1 MSSIYPPYGSA
12 PVQLCQRCGRPLP
25 PNEVHC
31 NNCGLVN
38 TPAQSNTAFAQS
50 PSNISWG
57 GTPPPIPPGRD
68 QPGGQPWI
76 QTPVHPPSNN
86 PFDGFSPRPQQAFG
100 PPDQYQGGTYNPFGS
115 PGHQPNPNDVYG
127 VPPQQQ
133 PLYNHS
139 TQQPPPRGY
148 WTEQPHSFQSTGFTQ
163 PPTINGYQRPG
174 FAQQPAMSSYPS
186 NSSVQQTEEH
196 KNHPKIG
203 LIITIVVILLIV
215 VSGSIGGYLYVKGQP
230 STTSTQTISTT
241 APTQIPQGK
250 PLFSDPLLNN
260 NMGWDLTGKPGE
272 FSVKIGNGSMVLEDD
287 NNKLFSELIP
297 GGRNFSNFF
306 LTADAVLS
314 KGTQNNGYGIYIR
327 GTSNQ
332 SFDIATYYRFELY
345 GDGTFAI
352 FKGSVD
358 GTGTSKSSL
367 LANYSQSAA
376 IQKQGNVNHIAISAK
391 GPTMTFIVNGQTMK
405 IVTDN
410 TYTSGSIAF
419 FVSNLPHSTPGAQ
432 ATFSNIAIYPPQS

>member
-1 MSSIYPPYGSA
+1 
-12 PVQLCQRCGRPLP
+12 
-25 PNEVHC
+25 
-31 NNCGLVN
+31 
-38 TPAQSNTAFAQS
+38 
-50 PSNISWG
+50 
-57 GTPPPIPPGRD
+57 
-68 QPGGQPWI
+68 
-76 QTPVHPPSNN
+76 
-86 PFDGFSPRPQQAFG
+86 
-100 PPDQYQGGTYNPFGS
+100 PDQYQVSTYNPFGS
-115 PGHQPNPNDVYG
+115 PGHQPNPNNMYG

-139 TQQPPPRGY
+139 TQQPPPQGGLP
-148 WTEQPHSFQSTGFTQ
+148 EQPQQPHSFQSTGFTQ

-250 PLFSDPLLNN
+250 PLFSDPLLIN
-260 NMGWDLTGKPGE
+260 NMDWDLTGKPGE
-272 FSVKIGNGSMVLEDD
+272 FSVKIGNASMVLEDD

-314 KGTQNNGYGIYIR
+314 KGT
-327 GTSNQ
+327 
-332 SFDIATYYRFELY
+332 
-345 GDGTFAI
+345 
-352 FKGSVD
+352 
-358 GTGTSKSSL
+358 
-367 LANYSQSAA
+367 
-376 IQKQGNVNHIAISAK
+376 
-391 GPTMTFIVNGQTMK
+391 
-405 IVTDN
+405 
-410 TYTSGSIAF
+410 
-419 FVSNLPHSTPGAQ
+419 
-432 ATFSNIAIYPPQS
+432 